1 MHTDPKFILWREE
14 ALKRG
19 YAFPIVFPL
28 SSNEEVFGAL
38 TIHSR
43 EADSFKEDE
52 IRLMSELT
60 NDLAHGIM
68 ALRLSKRIIYGLNGK
83 IK

>member
-1 MHTDPKFILWREE
+1 MHTDPIFILWREE
-14 ALKRG
+14 PLKRG
-19 YAFPIVFPL
+19 YAFSIVFPL
-28 SSNEEVFGAL
+28 SSNEEVFGVL
-38 TIHSR
+38 TIYSR

-60 NDLAHGIM
+60 NDLARGII

>member
-1 MHTDPKFILWREE
+1 MHTDPKFIPWREG

-60 NDLAHGIM
+60 NDLAHGII
-68 ALRLSKRIIYGLNGK
+68 ALRLSKRII
-83 IK
+83 